1 MQRVSRKVFLP
12 IKLMSDVSSLTVST
26 AVFHKKCILHTAQ
39 TFMRLIGSTASD
51 TMILSQ
57 LHPVI
62 GEVSHI
68 GRWLCP
74 TWTANAPF
82 PS

>member
-1 MQRVSRKVFLP
+1 MSLVFFTF
-12 IKLMSDVSSLTVST
+12 MASLFSEEGVCLN
-26 AVFHKKCILHTAQ
+26 VILVNHKKCILHTAQ